1 MQFINFTLID
11 KILHFN
17 SYKMMPFNNENYNDN
32 NDNNYT
38 IIICYTDKNIR
49 LSIKYSP
56 DTTVLVLK
64 NKILKKL
71 YSIGVHN
78 IRFHNINLY
87 NDNYLLDEDMRI
99 IDILQRDI
107 FHIDYVQTEYDAEE
121 QKDILI
127 QNNGDISQQ
136 YVIDPVYNQN
146 ISHEELP
153 DLPPDVEE
161 NISTFV
167 ANVLVP
173 PPLII
178 E

>member
-1 MQFINFTLID
+1 M
-11 KILHFN
+11 HFN
-17 SYKMMPFNNENYNDN
+17 KENNENNEN
-32 NDNNYT
+32 NENFT
-38 IIICYTDKNIR
+38 VIVCYTFTGYDKRI
-49 LSIKYSP
+49 LIKYSP
-56 DTTVLVLK
+56 DTTVLILK
-64 NKILKKL
+64 NKILEEL

-87 NDNYLLDEDMRI
+87 NDNYLLDEYMRI

-107 FHIDYVQTEYDAEE
+107 FHIVYVQTEYEALLSRYEAEE
-121 QKDILI
+121 QEDILI

-153 DLPPDVEE
+153 DLPPNVEE

>member
-1 MQFINFTLID
+1 
-11 KILHFN
+11 
-17 SYKMMPFNNENYNDN
+17 MMPFNKENKENNENNEN
-32 NDNNYT
+32 CT
-38 IIICYTDKNIR
+38 VIVCYTHKNIR
-49 LSIKYSP
+49 ISIKYSP
-56 DTTVLVLK
+56 DTIVLVLK

-107 FHIDYVQTEYDAEE
+107 FHIVYVQTEYEALLAKYDAEE
-121 QKDILI
+121 QEDILI

-153 DLPPDVEE
+153 DFPPDVEE